1 MVFHFLFLPSFKVS
15 GFSFCIIDSND
26 IMLDNRFYYLQPSW
40 SKIKLKNHFFSYF
53 LCFFELISS
62 VFLIPNK
69 RLRKGISFDIIEYY
83 WIKTMS
89 ENLIWKY
96 FLPKIFFWNFLSRFL
111 FPALQSVW
119 FLLFYSI
126 KMTNNMYISYDFD

>member
-15 GFSFCIIDSND
+15 GFSFCIIDSYTVLNALSND

-40 SKIKLKNHFFSYF
+40 NKIKLKNHFFSYF
-53 LCFFELISS
+53 LWFFELISS

-69 RLRKGISFDIIEYY
+69 RLRKGLSFDIIEYY

-96 FLPKIFFWNFLSRFL
+96 FLPKIFLK
-111 FPALQSVW
+111 
-119 FLLFYSI
+119 FLLEISFPCSSKCAGFVVIFYQ
-126 KMTNNMYISYDFD
+126 ND